1 MKITKNDLGRL
12 YGAVPCDVWIKII
25 DQLFCD
31 NEEINLNRDNL
42 RKLGKLW
49 EKRLTKLNLG
59 SCYVFDYCNFLKH
72 VRFYVFGV
80 PLCASHIQPLKAF
93 ESQTL
98 KEIKIKVVKE
108 SLNR

>member
-1 MKITKNDLGRL
+1 MKIKKIDFYEL

-31 NEEINLNRDNL
+31 NEEINLNRENL

-49 EKRLTKLNLG
+49 EKHLTKLNLG
-59 SCYVFDYCNFLKH
+59 SCYLFDYYNFLRH
-72 VRFYVFGV
+72 VQFYVFGI
-80 PLCASHIQPLKAF
+80 PLSAPHIQPLKAF

-98 KEIKIKVVKE
+98 KQIKIKVEMSK
-108 SLNR
+108 